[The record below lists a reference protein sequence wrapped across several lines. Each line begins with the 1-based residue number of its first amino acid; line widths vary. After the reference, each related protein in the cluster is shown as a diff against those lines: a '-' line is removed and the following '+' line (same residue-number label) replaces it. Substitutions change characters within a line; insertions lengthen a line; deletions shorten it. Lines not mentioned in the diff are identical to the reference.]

1 MGYSCTVDAGNMLG
15 LIESIYAT
23 NNDCT
28 MTIDGNQFFFE
39 RGREQADGAITGT
52 LMLMIPNS
60 AYCSKVGNVRINPDG
75 SIARFPRIDKR
86 HCEKMFADLK
96 QTNSARLNAMS
107 YGVL

>member
-1 MGYSCTVDAGNMLG
+1 MGYSCTADAAHMLG
-15 LIESIYAT
+15 VIESIYAT

-39 RGREQADGAITGT
+39 RGQEHGDGAVTGY

-60 AYCSKVGNVRINPDG
+60 GYCSKAGDVRINPDG
-75 SIARFPRIDKR
+75 TIARFPHIDKK
-86 HCEKMFADLK
+86 HCAKVFADLK
-96 QTNSARLNAMS
+96 QSNPARLNAMS